1 MHLAVLVM
9 ILAWNIFPGLENK
22 RECQSDAG
30 KIGAIQIGAR

>member
-1 MHLAVLVM
+1 MHLAVVM
-9 ILAWNIFPGLENK
+9 MTLAWSIFPGLENK